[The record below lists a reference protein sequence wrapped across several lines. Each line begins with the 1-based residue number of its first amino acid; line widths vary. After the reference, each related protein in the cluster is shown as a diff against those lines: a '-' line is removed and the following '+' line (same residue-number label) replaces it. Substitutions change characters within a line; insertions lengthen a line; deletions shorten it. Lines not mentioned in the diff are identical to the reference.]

1 MNIYDPADDIRYVH
15 LAGPADARSARA
27 GSTTPRTSPPSDTS
41 VSRRGPGWSTAVFT
55 SEETGQELN
64 HAGSGG
70 GTEATEGWRSAST
83 EQVARRAACAA
94 HAHSAAGRR
103 TSARQRQTV
112 AGVTVP
118 DTKLAREAADLV
130 RAATTDLV
138 YHHSRRVY
146 FWGSLQGRNRGLS
159 YDPEL
164 LYIGGMFRFEVDSA
178 DEARRFLQ
186 GNGVP
191 EDSIRRVWTAIALHT
206 TPGIPEFMEPEVAL
220 VTAGV
225 EYDVLGIG
233 YHDVSDAD
241 RAEIVAL
248 HPRPDF
254 KRNILQ
260 AFTEGIAPKPE
271 TTFGNVKADVLQ
283 RFVCGYQRAN
293 FVDIIEN
300 SDWPE

>member
-1 MNIYDPADDIRYVH
+1 M
-15 LAGPADARSARA
+15 
-27 GSTTPRTSPPSDTS
+27 STN
-41 VSRRGPGWSTAVFT
+41 GQTA
-55 SEETGQELN
+55 
-64 HAGSGG
+64 
-70 GTEATEGWRSAST
+70 
-83 EQVARRAACAA
+83 
-94 HAHSAAGRR
+94 
-103 TSARQRQTV
+103 

-118 DTKLAREAADLV
+118 DTKLAREATELV
-130 RAATTDLV
+130 RESTTDLV

-146 FWGSLQGRNRGLS
+146 WFGSLQGRNRGLS
-159 YDPEL
+159 FDSEL
-164 LYIGGMFRFEVDSA
+164 LYIGAMFHDLGLNAEYRGSGRRFEVDSA

-241 RAEIVAL
+241 RAEITAL

-254 KRNILQ
+254 KRSILA

-271 TTFGNVKADVLQ
+271 TTFGNVKADVLE
-283 RFVCGYQRAN
+283 RYIPGYQRGN
-293 FVDIIEN
+293 FVDIILN